1 MIINLVLVEHPTHPT
16 TLYPFSI
23 LHLPWE
29 LRFGAMTIIE
39 AWLRLTG
46 ATLLD
51 CLGRPGHRAS
61 FYARFPEY
69 RGHQLGVGTVLI
81 VSSRLLPTK
90 ELVRQITRL
99 ASSSSPQCYFAGDE
113 LVALS
118 CSLHHWEQLA
128 AREWQDLERNV
139 ASNWQKHELRY
150 APLLTYLWDLFAY
163 ADATL
168 AEQFEFYT
176 DRTIHHA
183 DYGTANVAVLN
194 AEAIA
199 VGENSS
205 IAPLVVLDASSGPI
219 IIGNNVTIMPQATII
234 GPCAIGDHS
243 VIKVGAKIYPNTIIG
258 PWCKVGGEVECAI
271 FQSFSNKQHDGF
283 LGHSFI
289 SEWVNLGA
297 GANSSNLKNT
307 YRPISVELPSGRI
320 ATGRTFLGLLCGDHT
335 KAGIATMF
343 STGTVVGISANI
355 FGAGYTPTV
364 IPSFTWGGI
373 NERRLYAFDVALDT
387 ARRSM
392 ARRHRQLLPEEVAL
406 IQAEYQRVVAE

>member
-1 MIINLVLVEHPTHPT
+1 MITNLVLVEHPTHPT

-23 LHLPWE
+23 LHVPWE
-29 LRFGAMTIIE
+29 LRYGAMTIIE
-39 AWLRLTG
+39 TWLRLTG
-46 ATLLD
+46 TTLLD
-51 CLGRPGHRAS
+51 CLGRPAHRTS

-69 RGHQLGVGTVLI
+69 RGHQLGVGTVLVI
-81 VSSRLLPTK
+81 SSRLLPTK
-90 ELVRQITRL
+90 EVVRQITRH
-99 ASSSSPQCYFAGDE
+99 ACGNPPQCFYAGSE

-118 CSLHHWEQLA
+118 CSLHQWEQLA
-128 AREWQDLERNV
+128 AHDWHDLERSV
-139 ASNWQKHELRY
+139 TPSWQKHELRN
-150 APLLTYLWDLFAY
+150 APLLTYLWDLFVY
-163 ADATL
+163 GDATI
-168 AEQFEFYT
+168 AEQFEFYA
-176 DRTIHHA
+176 DHTIHHA
-183 DYGTANVAVLN
+183 DYGSGSVAVLN

-205 IAPLVVLDASSGPI
+205 IAPLVVLDASAGPI

-258 PWCKVGGEVECAI
+258 PWCKVGGEVECTI

-297 GANSSNLKNT
+297 GANTSNLKNT
-307 YRPISVELPSGRI
+307 YRPISVELPSGRV

-355 FGAGYTPTV
+355 FSAGYTPTV

-373 NERRLYAFDVALDT
+373 NEQRLYALDVALDT

-392 ARRHRQLLPEEVAL
+392 ARRNRQLLPEEQAL
-406 IQAEYQRVVAE
+406 MQAEYQRVLAK